1 MTAKQRKAKAH
12 TTVIFNASQIPS
24 TLESLGLK
32 KGETA
37 ALNSLSITVVKEH
50 KGIGI

>member
-1 MTAKQRKAKAH
+1 MAAKQRRAKAY
-12 TTVIFNASQIPS
+12 TTLIFNACQIPR
-24 TLESLGLK
+24 TLESLVLK